1 MIQCHYNL
9 HRVCFLHTLFQ
20 HDSTMFILQR
30 CMRGNTMSIL
40 QRCMRGKKTPTMH
53 CFHDHV
59 LSTSNMKLMQN
70 KRDATVIK
78 NLISEQDRL
87 KMMLTISI
95 FRIKLFYNTSITSQ
109 ISQQYSEFY
118 KGLVLVCQNHNFI
131 LYRHTHFNGD
141 RII

>member
-1 MIQCHYNL
+1 
-9 HRVCFLHTLFQ
+9 
-20 HDSTMFILQR
+20 
-30 CMRGNTMSIL
+30 
-40 QRCMRGKKTPTMH
+40 MRGKKTPTMH

-78 NLISEQDRL
+78 NLISEQDTF
-87 KMMLTISI
+87 KNDAININIPHKT
-95 FRIKLFYNTSITSQ
+95 FYNMSITLH

-141 RII
+141 RIIWILNCIKSQYILLNHIL